1 MAAATREVMWAPV
14 RVPGFEHC
22 TVREGA
28 QGTRADGLV
37 IGVRDGASFRARYAI
52 ACDREWRPLTVRVD
66 VEGGPSLE
74 LRSDGAG
81 GWQGPRGPIPVLA
94 ECVDVDLSMS
104 PFTNTIPIRRLGLAP
119 LDSRELRVAHVDVPS
134 LRVAV
139 ARQRYTCLLR
149 REDGTM
155 HRYESGKFRADLTAD
170 ADGLVIEY
178 PRAWTRVWPR

>member
-1 MAAATREVMWAPV
+1 MEKRREVMWAPV
-14 RVPGFEHC
+14 RAPGLEHC
-22 TVREGA
+22 TLREGA
-28 QGTRADGLV
+28 PQTEAEGVV

-52 ACDREWRPLTVRVD
+52 ACDREWRVRAVRID
-66 VEGGPSLE
+66 VEGGNSLE

-81 GWQGPRGPIPVLA
+81 NWEGQRGAIAALHD
-94 ECVDVDLSMS
+94 CVDVDLSVT

-119 LDSRELRVAHVDVPS
+119 LESRDLSVAYVDVPS
-134 LRVAV
+134 LRVGV
-139 ARQRYTCLLR
+139 ATQRYTCLVR

-155 HRYESGKFRADLTAD
+155 HRYESGRFKADLTAD